1 MLEGHNRDT
10 IATVAIALSLAK
22 KIEVSAGTNKA
33 SFNRGSKEN
42 KCYNSLPTTAA
53 SRVHSKI
60 QPIYYGSG

>member
-1 MLEGHNRDT
+1 MAT
-10 IATVAIALSLAK
+10 IAIALSLAK
-22 KIEVSAGTNKA
+22 KIEVSAGTDKA

-42 KCYNSLPTTAA
+42 KYYNSLSTTVA